1 MAENE
6 FQHHTELAAVLLCPN
21 RPLAAEFESAIPDKR
36 AFKVIADV
44 KDYPSPQTLETRL
57 RQAQPDVLL
66 LDLGSDNDKA
76 IELIAAVGAMRP
88 AAYVV
93 GLHSTNDA
101 GLIIRSLRA
110 GATEFLCSPFDLD
123 SVSTVITRL
132 LRLRDSADTTPRE
145 RGKMFAFGGSKAGQ
159 GVTTIAYNTAYSL
172 SQEGKNKVLLVDL
185 DVAAGTVSFALRVT
199 HHYSVLDALRHADK
213 LDKALWSAL
222 VSTRDSVDLLLAPEK
237 PETAGIEAHRI
248 SEVLEFAR
256 GEYQF
261 VVVDLPSIYDRMAQA
276 TLGDADHVYLVS
288 NPELPSLHLTRKSL
302 NYLEQ
307 MGLPREHLSLL
318 VNRMHRR
325 QELTTQDIEKV
336 FNFPVRFVFPEDHAS
351 THRALTAGK
360 PIAPNCD
367 LGKGARAFAKS
378 IAPPDK
384 EDKKKGAV
392 GLKLTALLS
401 SG

>member
-1 MAENE
+1 MAEHE
-6 FQHHTELAAVLLCPN
+6 FQHRTELAAVLICPN
-21 RPLAAEFESAIPDKR
+21 RPLAAQFESAIPDKR
-36 AFKVIADV
+36 VFNVIADV

-66 LDLGSDNDKA
+66 LDLGSDNEKA
-76 IELIAAVGAMRP
+76 IELISAVGMMQP
-88 AAYVV
+88 PVYVV

-123 SVSTVITRL
+123 SVTTVITRL
-132 LRLRDSADTTPRE
+132 LRLRESNDATPRE
-145 RGKMFAFGGSKAGQ
+145 RGKMFAFGGCKAGQ
-159 GVTTIAYNTAYSL
+159 GATTIAYNTAYEL

-185 DVAAGTVSFALRVT
+185 DVTGGTVSFALRVT
-199 HHYSVLDALRHADK
+199 HHYSILDALRHADK
-213 LDKALWSAL
+213 MDKALWSAL
-222 VSTRDSVDLLLAPEK
+222 ISTRDSVDLLLAPEK
-237 PETAGIEAHRI
+237 PELAGVEAHRI
-248 SEVLEFAR
+248 SEILEFAR
-256 GEYQF
+256 AQYRF
-261 VVVDLPSIYDRMAQA
+261 VVVDLPSIYDRMAHA
-276 TLGDADHVYLVS
+276 VLGDADHAYLVS
-288 NPELPSLHLTRKSL
+288 NPELPSLHLTRKAL

-307 MGLPREHLSLL
+307 MGLPREQFSLL

-336 FNFPVRFVFPEDHAS
+336 FNFPVRFVFPEDHTS

-360 PIAPNCD
+360 PIASNCE
-367 LGKGARAFAKS
+367 LGKGVRAFAKS
-378 IAPPDK
+378 LAPSSQQ
-384 EDKKKGAV
+384 EKKKGAV